1 MKIGVNVRID
11 VTKIDKNRLF
21 KGEKGTYLD
30 LSTFIDL
37 DQKDQY
43 GNNGFITESVSKEER
58 EHGVQGT
65 ILGNVKVFY
74 NDSQQSYQQPA
85 QIQQPQQLAQR
96 SQQAAPPVSDDFDD
110 DIPFSRI
117 QNEYII

>member
-11 VTKIDKNRLF
+11 VRKIDKNRLF
-21 KGEKGTYLD
+21 NGEKGTYLD

-58 EHGVQGT
+58 EQGIQGT

-74 NDSQQSYQQPA
+74 NDSQQAPQQPA
-85 QIQQPQQLAQR
+85 QQ
-96 SQQAAPPVSDDFDD
+96 SQQAAPPVNDDFDD
-110 DIPFSRI
+110 DHIPFSRI

>member
-1 MKIGVNVRID
+1 MKIGVNVRVD
-11 VTKIDKNRLF
+11 VSKIDKNRLY

-43 GNNGFITESVSKEER
+43 GNNGFISESVSKEER
-58 EHGVQGT
+58 EQGVQGT

-74 NDSQQSYQQPA
+74 KDSQQQGYQQSQQVPIQPA
-85 QIQQPQQLAQR
+85 
-96 SQQAAPPVSDDFDD
+96 QAAPPVPADDFAD
-110 DIPFSRI
+110 DIPFAG
-117 QNEYII
+117 IIDTLAF

>member
-11 VTKIDKNRLF
+11 VTKIDTNRLF
-21 KGEKGTYLD
+21 KGKKGAYLD

-58 EHGVQGT
+58 EQGVQGT

-74 NDSQQSYQQPA
+74 NDSQKAQQAPQQPVQQNYQQPA
-85 QIQQPQQLAQR
+85 QMQPQT
-96 SQQAAPPVSDDFDD
+96 APHVDDFDD
-110 DIPFSRI
+110 DIPF
-117 QNEYII
+117 